1 MPQHDIVIV
10 GAGISGLSAAWFLH
24 RKGHSVRIL
33 EAGERVGGV
42 IDTEMLDG
50 YLIERGP
57 NSTMQKPKSPD
68 DALGRIV
75 EQVGLS
81 DRLLEAAP
89 EARKRFVMRDRQL
102 MALPGSP
109 PAGITTKLFSLR
121 AKLRLL
127 AEPFIGRAKEE
138 ESIAQ
143 FVTRRLGREFL
154 DYAIAP
160 FVSGVYAGDPAA
172 LSVRAAVAKIY
183 ALERDHGS
191 LIRGAI
197 AMRKVGKGAGMPA
210 GRLVSFDKGMAVLPA
225 TIAESLPAGAVET
238 GCWVDSLARDGD
250 EWKLRYTG
258 PGGPMEITAR
268 HVVLAIPA
276 GATANLV
283 EPLAPKAAELLR
295 AIPYAP
301 IVSAG
306 LGYGREQV
314 GHPLDGFGF
323 LVPRVEGVRTLGG
336 LFSSTL
342 FPGRAPDGR
351 VLVTA
356 FIGGTL
362 DPEAVSLDDAAVT
375 GQIQSDLAPAL
386 AIKGDPSPV
395 LLSRYQA
402 AIPQYTIGHLDR
414 VAGIDEQLAALSG
427 LHLRASWRDGV
438 SVGDCI
444 RNSEKFAESLSGQ
457 P

>member
-1 MPQHDIVIV
+1 MPQDNIVIV
-10 GAGISGLSAAWFLH
+10 GAGISGLAAAWFLH
-24 RKGHSVRIL
+24 RKGFAVRVL
-33 EAGERVGGV
+33 EAGDRVGGV
-42 IDTEMLDG
+42 IDTEAVDG

-57 NSTMQKPKSPD
+57 NSTMQKPGTPD

-75 EQVGLS
+75 EQTGLGE
-81 DRLLEAAP
+81 RLLEAAP
-89 EARKRFVMRDRQL
+89 AARKRFVMRGRRL
-102 MALPGSP
+102 MGLPGSP
-109 PAGITTKLFSLR
+109 VQGITTSLFSWP

-127 AEPFIGRAKEE
+127 AEPFIGRARDEE
-138 ESIAQ
+138 TIAQ
-143 FVTRRLGREFL
+143 FVIRRLGREFL

-197 AMRKVGKGAGMPA
+197 AMRKLGKGAGMPA
-210 GRLVSFDKGMAVLPA
+210 GRLVSFDRGMAVLPA
-225 TIAESLPAGAVET
+225 AIADALPAGTVET
-238 GCWVDSLARDGD
+238 QCRVEALTRDGD
-250 EWKLRYTG
+250 EWRVRY
-258 PGGPMEITAR
+258 GGPDGSTETAAQ
-268 HVVLAIPA
+268 HVLLAVPA

-283 EPLAPKAAELLR
+283 EPLAPQAAALLR

-306 LGYGREQV
+306 FGYARGQV

-351 VLVTA
+351 VLITA
-356 FIGGTL
+356 FIGGTT
-362 DPEAVSLDDAAVT
+362 DPEAVALDDEAVARAI
-375 GQIQSDLAPAL
+375 GADLAAAL
-386 AIKGDPSPV
+386 AIDGAPAPV
-395 LLSRYQA
+395 RLSRYQA

-414 VAGIDEQLAALSG
+414 VAGIDAQLGAFPG

-438 SVGDCI
+438 SVSDCI
-444 RNSEKFAESLSGQ
+444 RNGEKLSESIG
-457 P
+457 

>member
-1 MPQHDIVIV
+1 MSQNNIVIV
-10 GAGISGLSAAWFLH
+10 GAGISGLAAAWFLH
-24 RKGHSVRIL
+24 RKGFTVRVL
-33 EAGERVGGV
+33 EARDRVGGV
-42 IDTEMLDG
+42 IDTESVDG

-57 NSTMQKPKSPD
+57 NSTMQKPGGPD

-75 EQVGLS
+75 AQIGLT

-89 EARKRFVMRDRQL
+89 AARKRFVMRGRRL

-109 PAGITTKLFSLR
+109 AGGIATKLFSWP

-127 AEPFIGRAKEE
+127 AEPFIGRARNEE
-138 ESIAQ
+138 TIAE

-160 FVSGVYAGDPAA
+160 FISGVYAGDPAA

-197 AMRKVGKGAGMPA
+197 AMRKLGKGAGMPA
-210 GRLVSFDKGMAVLPA
+210 GRLVSFDRGMAVLPA
-225 TIAESLPAGAVET
+225 AIAEALPAGTVET
-238 GCWVDSLARDGD
+238 GCRVDALIRDGD
-250 EWKLRYTG
+250 VWKVRY
-258 PGGPMEITAR
+258 GGPDGSKEVAAR
-268 HVVLAIPA
+268 HVLLAVPA
-276 GATANLV
+276 GATADLV
-283 EPLAPKAAELLR
+283 GPLAPQAAALLR
-295 AIPYAP
+295 SIPYAP

-351 VLVTA
+351 VLLTA

-362 DPEAVSLDDAAVT
+362 DPEAVDLDDEALAGLV
-375 GQIQSDLAPAL
+375 GADLAAAL
-386 AIKGDPSPV
+386 GIEGDPSPV
-395 LLSRYQA
+395 RLSRYQA
-402 AIPQYTIGHLDR
+402 AIPQYTMGHLDR
-414 VAGIDEQLAALSG
+414 VAGIDEQLASLPG

-438 SVGDCI
+438 AVSDCI
-444 RNSEKFAESLSGQ
+444 RNAEKLADSLG
-457 P
+457 

>member
-1 MPQHDIVIV
+1 LPRDKVVIV

-24 RKGHSVRIL
+24 RKGFAVRIL
-33 EAGERVGGV
+33 EAGDRVGGV
-42 IDTEMLDG
+42 IDTDSVDG

-57 NSTMQKPKSPD
+57 NSTMQKPGTPD

-75 EQVGLS
+75 EQTGLAQM
-81 DRLLEAAP
+81 LLEAAP
-89 EARKRFVMRDRQL
+89 AARKRFVMRGRRL
-102 MALPGSP
+102 MSLPGSP
-109 PAGITTKLFSLR
+109 VQGITTKLFSWT

-127 AEPFIGRAKEE
+127 AEPFIGRAVDEE
-138 ESIAQ
+138 TIAR

-197 AMRKVGKGAGMPA
+197 ALRRLGKGAGMPA
-210 GRLVSFDKGMAVLPA
+210 GRLVSFGGGMAVLPA
-225 TIAESLPAGAVET
+225 AIAEALPIGTVGTQCRVDGLTHDGGEWRVRYNGPEGATQIAARHVLLAVPAGAAA
-238 GCWVDSLARDGD
+238 DL
-250 EWKLRYTG
+250 
-258 PGGPMEITAR
+258 I
-268 HVVLAIPA
+268 
-276 GATANLV
+276 
-283 EPLAPKAAELLR
+283 EPLAPRASTLLR
-295 AIPYAP
+295 TIPYAP

-306 LGYGREQV
+306 LGYARQQV
-314 GHPLDGFGF
+314 AHPLDGFGF

-342 FPGRAPDGR
+342 FPDRAPDGQ
-351 VLVTA
+351 VLITS
-356 FIGGTL
+356 FIGGTM
-362 DPEAVSLDDAAVT
+362 DPDAVALDDDAVV
-375 GQIQSDLAPAL
+375 GQIEADLAAAL
-386 AIKGDPSPV
+386 AIDGAPSLV
-395 LLSRYQA
+395 RLSRYRA

-414 VAGIDEQLAALSG
+414 IAGIDAQLATLSG
-427 LHLRASWRDGV
+427 LHLCASWRDGI

-444 RNSEKFAESLSGQ
+444 RNGEKLAERLS
-457 P
+457 

>member
-1 MPQHDIVIV
+1 LPQHDTVIV

-24 RKGHSVRIL
+24 RKGLSLRVL
-33 EAGERVGGV
+33 EAGSRVGGV
-42 IDTEMLDG
+42 IDTQFTDG
-50 YLIERGP
+50 FLIERGP
-57 NSTMQKPKSPD
+57 NSTMQKPGAPD

-75 EQVGLS
+75 AQLGLA

-89 EARKRFVMRDRQL
+89 AARKRFVMRNRQL

-109 PAGITTKLFSLR
+109 AEGIATKLFSWP

-127 AEPFIGRAKEE
+127 AEPFIGRGRKE
-138 ESIAQ
+138 ESIAE

-160 FVSGVYAGDPAA
+160 FISGVYAGDPAA
-172 LSVRAAVAKIY
+172 LSVQAAVAKIY

-197 AMRKVGKGAGMPA
+197 AMRKLGRGAGMPA
-210 GRLVSFDKGMAVLPA
+210 GRLVSFDNGMATLPA
-225 TIAESLPAGAVET
+225 AIAESLPAGLVET
-238 GCWVDSLARDGD
+238 ESRVEAVMRDGD
-250 EWKLRYTG
+250 EWRIRYTG
-258 PGGPMEITAR
+258 PGGARETTAR
-268 HVVLAIPA
+268 NLVLATPA
-276 GATANLV
+276 GPTAKLL

-306 LGYGREQV
+306 LGYERKQV

-323 LVPRVEGVRTLGG
+323 LVPRVEGVRLLGG

-356 FIGGTL
+356 FIGGAL
-362 DPEAVSLDDAAVT
+362 DPAAVALDEDAVA
-375 GQIQSDLAPAL
+375 GQIHSDLAAAL
-386 AIKGDPSPV
+386 AIDGGPV
-395 LLSRYQA
+395 LTRLSRYQA

-414 VAGIDEQLAALSG
+414 VTGIDEQIGALPG
-427 LHLRASWRDGV
+427 LHLCASWRGGV
-438 SVGDCI
+438 AVGDCI
-444 RNSEKFAESLSGQ
+444 RNAEKLAKSLT
-457 P
+457 

>member
-1 MPQHDIVIV
+1 MPQDNIVIV
-10 GAGISGLSAAWFLH
+10 GAGISGLAAAWFLH
-24 RKGHSVRIL
+24 RKGFAVRVL
-33 EAGERVGGV
+33 EAGDRVGGV
-42 IDTEMLDG
+42 IDTEAVDG

-57 NSTMQKPKSPD
+57 NSTMQKPGTPD

-75 EQVGLS
+75 EQTGLGE
-81 DRLLEAAP
+81 RLLEAAP
-89 EARKRFVMRDRQL
+89 AARKRFVMRGRRL
-102 MALPGSP
+102 MGLPGSP
-109 PAGITTKLFSLR
+109 VQGITTSLFSWP

-127 AEPFIGRAKEE
+127 AEPFIGRARDEE
-138 ESIAQ
+138 TIAQ
-143 FVTRRLGREFL
+143 FVIRRLGREFL

-197 AMRKVGKGAGMPA
+197 AMRKLGKGAGMPA

-225 TIAESLPAGAVET
+225 AIADALPAGTVET
-238 GCWVDSLARDGD
+238 QCRVEALTRDGD
-250 EWKLRYTG
+250 EWRVRY
-258 PGGPMEITAR
+258 GGPDGSTETAAQ
-268 HVVLAIPA
+268 HVLLAVPA

-283 EPLAPKAAELLR
+283 EPLAPQAAALLR

-306 LGYGREQV
+306 FGYARGQV

-342 FPGRAPDGR
+342 FPGRAPDVR
-351 VLVTA
+351 VLITA
-356 FIGGTL
+356 FIGGTT
-362 DPEAVSLDDAAVT
+362 DPEAVALDDEAVARAI
-375 GQIQSDLAPAL
+375 GADLAAAL
-386 AIKGDPSPV
+386 AIDGAPAPV
-395 LLSRYQA
+395 RLSRYQA

-414 VAGIDEQLAALSG
+414 VAGIDAQLGAFPG

-438 SVGDCI
+438 SVSDCI
-444 RNSEKFAESLSGQ
+444 RNGEKLSESIG
-457 P
+457 

>member
-24 RKGHSVRIL
+24 RKRHSVRVL
-33 EAGERVGGV
+33 EAGDRVGGV

-109 PAGITTKLFSLR
+109 PAGITTKLFSWP

-127 AEPFIGRAKEE
+127 AEPFIGRAREE

-160 FVSGVYAGDPAA
+160 FISGVYAGDPAA

-210 GRLVSFDKGMAVLPA
+210 GRLVSFDRGMAVLPS
-225 TIAESLPAGAVET
+225 TIADALPEGAVKT
-238 GCWVDSLARDGD
+238 GCRVDSLAREGD
-250 EWKLRYTG
+250 AWKLRYTA
-258 PGGPMEITAR
+258 PGGAMEITAR

-306 LGYGREQV
+306 LGYRREQV

-342 FPGRAPDGR
+342 FPGRAPEGR

-362 DPEAVSLDDAAVT
+362 DPEAVALDDAAVT
-375 GQIQSDLAPAL
+375 GQIQSDLASAL
-386 AIKGDPSPV
+386 AIEGGPSPV

-414 VAGIDEQLAALSG
+414 VAGIDEQVKAVPG
-427 LHLRASWRDGV
+427 LHLRASWSDGV
-438 SVGDCI
+438 SVSDCI
-444 RNSEKFAESLSGQ
+444 RNGEKFAESLV
-457 P
+457 

>member
-1 MPQHDIVIV
+1 MSQDNIVIV

-24 RKGHSVRIL
+24 RKGFSVRVL
-33 EAGERVGGV
+33 EAGDRVGGV
-42 IDTEMLDG
+42 IDTESVDG

-57 NSTMQKPKSPD
+57 NSTMQKPGTPD

-75 EQVGLS
+75 AQTGLAE
-81 DRLLEAAP
+81 RLLEAVPA
-89 EARKRFVMRDRQL
+89 ARKRFVMRGRRL
-102 MALPGSP
+102 MSLPGSP
-109 PAGITTKLFSLR
+109 MGGVTTKLFSWP

-127 AEPFIGRAKEE
+127 AEPFIGMARDEE
-138 ESIAQ
+138 TIAQ

-160 FVSGVYAGDPAA
+160 FISGVYAGDPAA

-197 AMRKVGKGAGMPA
+197 ALRKLGKGAGMPA
-210 GRLVSFDKGMAVLPA
+210 GRLVSFDRGMAVLPT
-225 TIAESLPAGAVET
+225 TIAESLPTGAVET
-238 GCWVDSLARDGD
+238 GCRVDALTRDGD
-250 EWKLRYTG
+250 GWRVRYSG
-258 PGGPMEITAR
+258 PDGATEIVAR
-268 HVVLAIPA
+268 HVLLAVPA
-276 GATANLV
+276 GAAADLI
-283 EPLAPKAAELLR
+283 EPLTPQAAGLLR

-301 IVSAG
+301 IISAG
-306 LGYGREQV
+306 LGYARGQV

-323 LVPRVEGVRTLGG
+323 LIPRVEGVRTLGG

-351 VLVTA
+351 VLITA

-362 DPEAVSLDDAAVT
+362 DPEAVTLDDKAVA
-375 GQIQSDLAPAL
+375 GQIGADLAAAL
-386 AIKGDPSPV
+386 TIDGAPSLV
-395 LLSRYQA
+395 RLSRYRA

-414 VAGIDEQLAALSG
+414 IAGIDAELAALPG
-427 LHLRASWRDGV
+427 LHLHASWREGIA
-438 SVGDCI
+438 VGDCI
-444 RNSEKFAESLSGQ
+444 RNAERLADSLG
-457 P
+457 